1 MRRTALAPVLWIL
14 VAGVL
19 APSAHADG
27 LEFFQTPS
35 GNIACAIGPMPDSD
49 FAGCEI
55 RDRTYPVPP
64 RPSPCMGAWGKR
76 FNLHQGAAPE
86 MVCNSDTIL
95 AATYPVL
102 QYGQTR
108 SFNPITCES
117 QEAGITCT
125 DTRTGH
131 YFRLARDSYELH

>member
-1 MRRTALAPVLWIL
+1 MRRTATAPILFLAATALAPTV
-14 VAGVL
+14 
-19 APSAHADG
+19 HADG

-35 GNIACAIGPMPDSD
+35 GNIACAIGPMPQTA

-55 RDRTYPVPP
+55 RERVFSLPP
-64 RPSPCMGAWGKR
+64 RPEPCMGAWGKR
-76 FNLHQGAAPE
+76 FNLHQGAAAQ

-102 QYGQTR
+102 EYGQSR

-117 QEAGITCT
+117 QETGITCT
-125 DTRTGH
+125 DTRSGH
-131 YFRLARDSYELH
+131 FFRLSRDSYELH